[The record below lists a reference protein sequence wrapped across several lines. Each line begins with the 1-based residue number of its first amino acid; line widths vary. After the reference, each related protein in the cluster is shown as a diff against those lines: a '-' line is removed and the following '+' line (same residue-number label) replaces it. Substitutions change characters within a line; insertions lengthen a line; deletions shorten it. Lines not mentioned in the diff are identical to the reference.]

1 MNQMAISIEIEKSG
15 KKLKQKSEA
24 EKYNNGEGKLT
35 RWIQSR
41 VQQQRKKSSILKIGE
56 GNY

>member
-1 MNQMAISIEIEKSG
+1 MAISIEIEKSG